1 MSGFIGGV
9 FWILVIGLVIM
20 TVLRLSGRPKE
31 EDVLERWSALLPGQA
46 ISGGEF
52 LLQLEAELSD
62 RHSGFKQSQ
71 MNFVGKVGGSGQ
83 AAIKVT
89 YDMVHSCF
97 ISYETLGKDL
107 HLNYALHQKKGILYV
122 IPIFGPILFRLLN
135 VIYLHERNKLLAFT
149 AVTVDCV
156 KQVTDN
162 LIDEL
167 GLDRDNVKIKE
178 ASGVLGPL

>member
-1 MSGFIGGV
+1 MSGFIGGF

-52 LLQLEAELSD
+52 LLQVEQELAD
-62 RHSGFKQSQ
+62 RNPEFQQSQ
-71 MNFVGKVGGSGQ
+71 MNFVGKVGTSGQ
-83 AAIKVT
+83 PGIKVK
-89 YDMVHSCF
+89 YDMVQSCF
-97 ISYETLGKDL
+97 ISYETVGKDL
-107 HLNYALHQKKGILYV
+107 HLSYALHQKKSILYV

-149 AVTVDCV
+149 AVTIDCA
-156 KQVTDN
+156 KKVTDN

-167 GLDRDNVKIKE
+167 DLDRNTVKIKE
-178 ASGVLGPL
+178 ASGVLGPI

>member
-1 MSGFIGGV
+1 MLNSLGAI
-9 FWILVIGLVIM
+9 FWIFIIGLVIA
-20 TVLRLSGRPKE
+20 TVIRLSGRPKE
-31 EDVLERWSALLPGQA
+31 EDVIERWSALLPGQA

-52 LLQLEAELSD
+52 LLQVESELSE
-62 RHSGFKQSQ
+62 RHSDFKQSQ
-71 MNFVGKVGGSGQ
+71 SNFVGKVGGTGQ
-83 AAIKVT
+83 PSIKVT
-89 YDMVHSCF
+89 HDLVHSCF

-107 HLNYALHQKKGILYV
+107 HLNYALHQKKSILYV

-149 AVTVDCV
+149 AVTVDCA
-156 KQVTDN
+156 KRVTDN

-167 GLDRDNVKIKE
+167 GLDRDAVKIKE